1 MNKQKQQTNGN
12 RSIWLVCRTDTN
24 APGFWLVKRTLGY
37 KNFVPEELS
46 RNQPILRFDG
56 YTTTRLAN
64 QTMSFTYEGFLWR
77 ENEESMFWSFYPLA
91 DKTNN
96 DHLPKPFFKVIRKS
110 LILQR
115 KRHRAQILMRHTII
129 LTGGKLRLPSLIG
142 SNCFPYQNF
151 KKWRKTPLDQT
162 LSYSTWGWV
171 TLNTKASFSINAL
184 LTLWSAGVLTIYMEN
199 PKIPVGKSNGSC
211 HSTLFSLLSWFGL

>member
-1 MNKQKQQTNGN
+1 
-12 RSIWLVCRTDTN
+12 
-24 APGFWLVKRTLGY
+24 
-37 KNFVPEELS
+37 
-46 RNQPILRFDG
+46 
-56 YTTTRLAN
+56 
-64 QTMSFTYEGFLWR
+64 MS
-77 ENEESMFWSFYPLA
+77 WSFHPLA

-96 DHLPKPFFKVIRKS
+96 DHLPKTFFKVARKS

-115 KRHRAQILMRHTII
+115 KRHCAQILMGRTII

-184 LTLWSAGVLTIYMEN
+184 LTLWSAVVLTIYMEKTEIIFGW
-199 PKIPVGKSNGSC
+199 KIKWFPPFRLGSFRKYG
-211 HSTLFSLLSWFGL
+211 LWFEVIQYF